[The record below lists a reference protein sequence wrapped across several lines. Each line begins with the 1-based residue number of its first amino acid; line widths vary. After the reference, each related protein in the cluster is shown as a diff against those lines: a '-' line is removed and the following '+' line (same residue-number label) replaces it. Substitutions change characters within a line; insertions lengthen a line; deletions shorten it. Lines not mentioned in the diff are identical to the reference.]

1 MPYVGDDVHRA
12 TKRKWDH
19 DGTDAFRLSHSAIHV
34 LNQHAAPDDADA
46 LSTRKTLPPTKRFRP
61 IHDDDDGAHAL
72 STHRRTNSREL
83 AQGIHGKAPVKINGV
98 VLMPCHVCHR
108 RPTKKSDLDS
118 FARCQS
124 CQEQT
129 CFVCMRECQG
139 RDSNKRL
146 VLEDEDP
153 LLRSFHMV
161 DADDYMTPPILDTNA
176 LNDENINPSDVRQ
189 RIPGCSIHHAMICSR
204 CCVEKGA
211 QGEVVCLGCLADTY
225 SA

>member
-19 DGTDAFRLSHSAIHV
+19 DGAETFRLSHSTMHV
-34 LNQHAAPDDADA
+34 LNQHTTSESADVV
-46 LSTRKTLPPTKRFRP
+46 STRKTLPPTKRFRP
-61 IHDDDDGAHAL
+61 IHDSNDGAHAHP
-72 STHRRTNSREL
+72 SHRRNASREL
-83 AQGIHGKAPVKINGV
+83 AQAIHGKGPVKINGV

-139 RDSNKRL
+139 RNSNNEL
-146 VLEDEDP
+146 LLEDDDN
-153 LLRSFHMV
+153 LSRSFHMV
-161 DADDYMTPPILDTNA
+161 DADECGIPPIPDTDAQNEYNNNKSNGR
-176 LNDENINPSDVRQ
+176 LGM
-189 RIPGCSIHHAMICSR
+189 PGSGIHHAMICSR

-211 QGEVVCLGCLADTY
+211 HGEVVCLGCLSDAYT
-225 SA
+225 A

>member
-19 DGTDAFRLSHSAIHV
+19 DGTETFRLSHSAIHV
-34 LNQHAAPDDADA
+34 LNQHAVPESTDTI
-46 LSTRKTLPPTKRFRP
+46 STRKTLPPTKRFRP
-61 IHDDDDGAHAL
+61 IHDDDNAHTF
-72 STHRRTNSREL
+72 SSHRRTTSREL
-83 AQGIHGKAPVKINGV
+83 AQGIHGKAPVKINGL

-118 FARCQS
+118 FAKCQS

-139 RDSNKRL
+139 QSFNKEL
-146 VLEDEDP
+146 VLEDEDV
-153 LLRSFHMV
+153 LSRSLHMDDV
-161 DADDYMTPPILDTNA
+161 DDDMTPPIPDNNA
-176 LNDENINPSDVRQ
+176 RKDYMDDDSNGRRGVPDS
-189 RIPGCSIHHAMICSR
+189 STHHAMICSR

-211 QGEVVCLGCLADTY
+211 QGEVVCLGCLSDTY
-225 SA
+225 IA